1 MHTQPE
7 YPFIARPAVVFLVLF
22 VQEIDGFQIDQPI
35 FPCVCQTYVTD
46 ITARYFYGVVRI
58 TIVRRGVS
66 PLVDQSEI
74 VPINV
79 HGVLECVLR
88 FFNQIKIGV
97 LIFLLTNGY

>member
-7 YPFIARPAVVFLVLF
+7 YPFIARPAVVLLVLL
-22 VQEIDGFQIDQPI
+22 VQEIGHIQINQPI
-35 FPCVCQTYVTD
+35 FPGTLHAD
-46 ITARYFYGVVRI
+46 ISYIPARYFYGVVRI